1 MLWYQ
6 RDTRFTLLQP
16 GNVLAS
22 QWSLDMPHGGRP
34 HPYWRQPDY
43 PVVDAQTFLLVIK
56 YFYNAMIV
64 VVMHYLLQ
72 FG

>member
-1 MLWYQ
+1 
-6 RDTRFTLLQP
+6 
-16 GNVLAS
+16 
-22 QWSLDMPHGGRP
+22 MPHSGRP